1 MTSAPTVGS
10 LFTGIGGID
19 LGLERAGFDIAWQCE
34 LDPYC
39 RRVLARHWPGLPCYE
54 DVRELP
60 DDVERTDVVAGGYPC
75 QPFSLAGGR
84 QGDSDPRH
92 LWPYFFGVLRRLR
105 PGHALLENVPGHLSL
120 GWDGVLADLASIGY
134 DVEWTCI
141 PAAAFGAP
149 HLRWRLF
156 AVAHATSDAGWLGD
170 RDGAPHVPHAELDR
184 LRVQPV
190 AQRRCS
196 GPTVFAD
203 NGPGWDVA
211 DAADN
216 GSRRWRQQPQRGQS
230 PRDVADAESL
240 GPQGQPAQPRGR
252 ARSADGGRWE
262 SEPGLGRVADG
273 IPDRMDRLRCLG
285 NAVVPQ
291 VAEWV
296 GQQLMAHLVSIEP
309 GTRPAHVG
317 GEPISATV
325 RSAASPAG
333 WSP

>member
-19 LGLERAGFDIAWQCE
+19 LGLERAGFDVRWQCE

-60 DDVERTDVVAGGYPC
+60 DDVGPVDVVAGGYPC

-92 LWPYFFGVLRRLR
+92 LWPYFADALRRLR

-141 PAAAFGAP
+141 PAAALGAP

-156 AVAHATSDAGWLGD
+156 AVAHAERCQLRIEPGRRSGPRRARATVFGD
-170 RDGAPHVPHAELDR
+170 NGEDGA
-184 LRVQPV
+184 
-190 AQRRCS
+190 
-196 GPTVFAD
+196 
-203 NGPGWDVA
+203 VA
-211 DAADN
+211 DADEAWEHES
-216 GSRRWRQQPQRGQS
+216 SRPVGEEWRW
-230 PRDVADAESL
+230 VADGS
-240 GPQGQPAQPRGR
+240 
-252 ARSADGGRWE
+252 WWTV
-262 SEPGLGRVADG
+262 EPDVGRVADG
-273 IPDRMDRLRCLG
+273 VSDRVDRLRCLG

-296 GQQLMAHLVSIEP
+296 GRQLMAHLVSIEP

-317 GEPISATV
+317 GEPMSATV

-333 WSP
+333 WST